1 MGQVSAGRL
10 DLTGRV
16 AIVTGAGAGLGRSHA
31 VALARYGAKVV
42 VNDLGAAVDGTG
54 SSPER
59 ASEVVDEIR
68 RQGGTAVAEH
78 SSVGTPEGGA
88 AIVQRALD
96 EWGRVDIVVNNAGTL
111 ELASFAKLDVRQIGK
126 LLDVHLGGAFYVTQ
140 PAYRSMLKRR
150 SGSIIFT
157 ISGLATF
164 GNLGASTYSAA
175 KGGILGL
182 MNTLKLE
189 AARHGIR
196 VNAIA
201 PMAQTR
207 MGDNANLYAEVSKRA
222 GSPDLVSPAVVYLAS
237 DLCELTGEV
246 WSIGSGSVARLFI
259 GRTEGIFKNPDIEG
273 DLTAEDIA
281 RNVEL
286 IRDTTNFTIPSS
298 WPAEWDMVVD
308 LVRQE
313 PSAGAASGSTEA
325 S

>member
-1 MGQVSAGRL
+1 MSDGRL

-31 VALARYGAKVV
+31 IALARYGAKVV

-68 RQGGTAVAEH
+68 RQGGIAVAEH

-96 EWGRVDIVVNNAGTL
+96 EWGRVDIVVNNAGNL
-111 ELASFAKLDVRQIGK
+111 ELASFAKLDVREIGK
-126 LLDVHLGGAFYVTQ
+126 LLNVHLGGAFYVTQ
-140 PAYRSMLKRR
+140 PAYRSMLERK

-164 GNLGASTYSAA
+164 GNFGASTYSAA

-207 MGDNANLYAEVSKRA
+207 MGDDANLYAEVSKRA
-222 GSPDLVSPAVVYLAS
+222 GSPDLVSPAVVFLAS
-237 DLCELTGEV
+237 DLCKLTGEV
-246 WSIGSGSVARLFI
+246 WSIGSGSVARLFT
-259 GRTEGIFKNPDIEG
+259 GRTAGIFKHPDIEG

-281 RNVEL
+281 ERVDL
-286 IRDTTNFTIPSS
+286 IRDTTSFTTPES

-308 LVRQE
+308 LITGQ
-313 PSAGAASGSTEA
+313 SGAGAASGSTDG